1 MARVNLH
8 QAQITATVQ
17 RFTLPLVQRTGQE
30 VLDGA
35 RHLVPEGDHMSG
47 SGRPKTGPTIQRSL
61 YSNTVMGPNRIRM
74 RVGAKA
80 KHSATVHQGS
90 RAHVIRSRGGKMLKF
105 RWDRGDFLVAARAGR
120 RRGNRRTGQFHY
132 FLSVRHPG
140 NKNPVR
146 YLTTP
151 LHLFGR
157 INGFRVTTVGA
168 GVVGRFP

>member
-1 MARVNLH
+1 MARVNLN
-8 QAQITATVQ
+8 QTQITLTAQ

-47 SGRPKTGPTIQRSL
+47 SGKPKAGPTIQQSM
-61 YSNTVMGPNRIRM
+61 YSRTEMGPSRIKM
-74 RVGAKA
+74 RIGAKA
-80 KHSATVHQGS
+80 RHSATVHQGS
-90 RAHVIRSRGGKMLKF
+90 RAHIIRSRGGKMLKF

-120 RRGNRRTGQFHY
+120 RRGNRRTGAFHY
-132 FLSVRHPG
+132 FVRVRHPG
-140 NKNPVR
+140 NRNPVR

-151 LHLFGR
+151 LQLFGR

-168 GVVGRFP
+168 GVASRLP